1 MEELHTDSI
10 DGGHEASYGARSRAR
25 ERAYSNN
32 QELKD
37 VFFSKQRKGFVLRP
51 ATTAPSLRPLL
62 APRCSDTPA
71 ATGRALVDDTAVE
84 TTERG
89 GTLSSPS
96 QPEPT
101 HWARHYLLVLK
112 SSWRKYVTIQSE

>member
-1 MEELHTDSI
+1 M
-10 DGGHEASYGARSRAR
+10 GN
-25 ERAYSNN
+25 ERFLRIADH

-37 VFFSKQRKGFVLRP
+37 VFFFE
-51 ATTAPSLRPLL
+51 TAEGVRFKARHDCAKPVPSLRPLL

-101 HWARHYLLVLK
+101 HWVRHYLLVLK